1 MNRKICTLSSI
12 AALLIGS
19 SIVNAH
25 DVALPGSHPVLPE
38 NAAGTVAV
46 KGWDSD
52 GNPMDTKV
60 ALKTGGGECLKTSDF
75 SEENQIDAC
84 EGIEPT
90 VEVEEEEEEP
100 PAAEPAPAPEPVAKE
115 PIVTT
120 ATVGGEALFAS
131 NSAELTAASQQALA
145 ELVSELEGY
154 QEITAIEVT
163 GHTDSAGEEDYNQQ
177 LSESRAAAVEAFLKA
192 AFPDAAVTSRGLG
205 ETSPV
210 ATNST
215 REGRALNRRVEVQ
228 VTAKSI
234 TE

>member
-19 SIVNAH
+19 SVVNAH
-25 DVALPGSHPVLPE
+25 DVALPGAIEIPAGNSGYVNVGG
-38 NAAGTVAV
+38 NA
-46 KGWDSD
+46 
-52 GNPMDTKV
+52 
-60 ALKTGGGECLKTSDF
+60 LRTGGGECLKLGGF
-75 SEENQIDAC
+75 SEENQVNAC
-84 EGIEPT
+84 EGIEETAEADASTETEAAP
-90 VEVEEEEEEP
+90 EP
-100 PAAEPAPAPEPVAKE
+100 EPAPTPEPVAKE

-120 ATVGGEALFAS
+120 ATLGGEALFES
-131 NSAELTAASQQALA
+131 NSAQLSASSQQALA

-154 QEITAIEVT
+154 QEISAIEVT
-163 GHTDSAGEEDYNQQ
+163 GHSDSSGDEGYNQQ
-177 LSESRAAAVEAFLKA
+177 LSEKRAASVEDFLMA
-192 AFPDAAVTSRGLG
+192 AFPNATVTSRGLG
-205 ETSPV
+205 ETSPI